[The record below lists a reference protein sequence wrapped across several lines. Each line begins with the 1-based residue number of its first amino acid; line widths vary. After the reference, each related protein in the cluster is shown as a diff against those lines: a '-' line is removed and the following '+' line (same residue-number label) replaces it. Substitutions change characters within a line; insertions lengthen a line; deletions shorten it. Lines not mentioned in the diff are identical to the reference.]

1 MTTVLVLTE
10 VWRTGRFQVF
20 GKFRNWF
27 GIWWNR
33 KHRKNEKITEKIE
46 EKHNEKANKLL
57 KIHKNLSRLLIFE
70 KKTLY
75 YGYAIQERSRQLLL
89 SDLARGFIIL

>member
-1 MTTVLVLTE
+1 M
-10 VWRTGRFQVF
+10 
-20 GKFRNWF
+20 
-27 GIWWNR
+27 
-33 KHRKNEKITEKIE
+33 EKTE

-75 YGYAIQERSRQLLL
+75 YGYAIQEGSRQFLP
-89 SDLARGFIIL
+89 SVWQEDL